1 MYNYQINKITREMQM
16 DSTIPEKYKQ
26 NFDVSKEGHCIFQ
39 VVESICI
46 SLVPLLLPTLALQT
60 IRINKISPHS

>member
-46 SLVPLLLPTLALQT
+46 SLGFCYGTTYADT
-60 IRINKISPHS
+60 DHSYFLGVF

>member
-1 MYNYQINKITREMQM
+1 M